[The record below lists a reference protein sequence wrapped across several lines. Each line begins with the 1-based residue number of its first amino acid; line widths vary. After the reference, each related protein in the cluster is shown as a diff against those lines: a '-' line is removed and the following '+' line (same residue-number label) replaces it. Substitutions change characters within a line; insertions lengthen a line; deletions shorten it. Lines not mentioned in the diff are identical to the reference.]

1 MTWIG
6 RGSMTLECW
15 HIISVTITSVQQLW
29 IVTIVV
35 ELLSPQH
42 TISSLQEGHQIWLR
56 ELKHLQ
62 IAGRSWSIM
71 TWVWCVQDPLGVVL
85 VYQYHCHVP
94 IKYPP
99 AVGNNV
105 LPCFHLNT
113 PFRACTR
120 GLNFGLSRE
129 ISTDCSVILEHN
141 AIG

>member
-1 MTWIG
+1 M
-6 RGSMTLECW
+6 
-15 HIISVTITSVQQLW
+15 W

-35 ELLSPQH
+35 EFLSPQH
-42 TISSLQEGHQIWLR
+42 TISSLQEGHQIWLG
-56 ELKHLQ
+56 ELKHVQ

-71 TWVWCVQDPLGVVL
+71 PWVWCVQDALGVFW
-85 VYQYHCHVP
+85 YIHVP
-94 IKYPP
+94 IKYPT

-113 PFRACTR
+113 PFQACMR

-129 ISTDCSVILEHN
+129 ILAYCLVILEHN